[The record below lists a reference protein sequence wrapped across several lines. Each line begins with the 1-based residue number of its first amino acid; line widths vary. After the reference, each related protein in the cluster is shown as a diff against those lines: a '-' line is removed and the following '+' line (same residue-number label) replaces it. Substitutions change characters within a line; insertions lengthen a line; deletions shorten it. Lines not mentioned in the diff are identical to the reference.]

1 MSLLRRENPIYRIE
15 EIRHIYVNGET
26 SKLYDIK
33 GTLHL

>member
-1 MSLLRRENPIYRIE
+1 MFLLRQENQIYRIE
-15 EIRHIYVNGET
+15 ELRHIYVNRET